1 MASSTAARIWRE
13 PQGALPQTL
22 ALVYAVFG
30 YAGGLAAM
38 SVPSWLSLVLGTL
51 LCAHAMVMA
60 AYLLHEAAHQTLFAR
75 RAANRWA
82 GELMSF
88 IAGSCYA
95 SYERIQSLHL
105 RHHRERAD
113 VACFDYKA
121 FLRRCPRWV
130 TSAIC
135 AFEWLHLPATELLMH
150 AQVIVR
156 PIVSPA
162 QREYLP
168 RVLVCLSLRGAAF
181 AVLAWLA
188 PRVLLGYAVAY
199 VVMLLWLDFF
209 DAFHHTYEQYFLSEG
224 APIPGD
230 SRARTQAYERDNTYS
245 NVISVSTPWLN
256 LLSLNFG
263 YHNAHHER
271 PGVPWY
277 RLPALHDEL
286 VGPARVVSVSELLVT
301 YHRHRVRRVVDDDYG
316 QVGSGPGR
324 ADGFV
329 GAHGVSFLSVV

>member
-1 MASSTAARIWRE
+1 MASSTAPRIWRE
-13 PQGALPQTL
+13 PRSALPQSL
-22 ALVYAVFG
+22 ALAYAVCG
-30 YAGGLAAM
+30 YAGGFAAM
-38 SVPSWLSLVLGTL
+38 CARSWLSTVLGLL
-51 LCAHAMVMA
+51 LCAHAMVIA

-75 RAANRWA
+75 RAVNRFA
-82 GELMSF
+82 GELLSF

-95 SYERIQSLHL
+95 SFERIQSLHL

-113 VACFDYKA
+113 VTCFDYKA
-121 FLRRCPRWV
+121 FLRSCPRWV

-135 AFEWLHLPATELLMH
+135 ALEWLHLPSTELLMH

-156 PIVSPA
+156 PLVSPS
-162 QREYLP
+162 QRKYLP
-168 RVLVCLSLRGAAF
+168 RVLVCLTLRGIAF
-181 AVLAWLA
+181 AILAWLA
-188 PRVLLGYAVAY
+188 PRALLGYAVAY
-199 VVMLLWLDFF
+199 VLMLLWLDFF
-209 DAFHHTYEQYFLSEG
+209 DAFHHTYDQYFLTEG
-224 APIPGD
+224 ARIPDG
-230 SRARTQAYERDNTYS
+230 RARTQAYERDNTYS
-245 NVISVSTPWLN
+245 NVISLSAPWLN

-286 VGPARVVSVSELLVT
+286 VGPARVLPLSELLVT

-316 QVGSGPGR
+316 QVGTGPGR